1 MREMDTS
8 DDAARVLARGAAW
21 LVVLGLATGGL
32 VAAAMTGKADADA
45 HAMLASHLNAL
56 MGAFLML
63 GVAWTMPMLRYGNIG
78 RRRIAWA
85 LVVANFANWAI
96 TLVKAFLH
104 VSGVDYTGHGRNDA
118 VFVALVV
125 FVIIPSLA
133 ATLAAALGFARRR
146 G

>member
-63 GVAWTMPMLRYGNIG
+63 GVAWTMPMLRYGSIG

-96 TLVKAFLH
+96 TLVKAFLL
-104 VSGVDYTGHGRNDA
+104 VSGVDYTGHGRND
-118 VFVALVV
+118 
-125 FVIIPSLA
+125 
-133 ATLAAALGFARRR
+133 
-146 G
+146 